1 MSIYTKT
8 GDKGETSLFGGK
20 RVLKCEELVDV
31 YGSIDELNSWM
42 GLITTQIVDPDTKNF
57 FQDIQADLFVIGGML
72 AGWEQGG
79 VENLTICAEDM
90 EVRIDAVEEKIGTLQ
105 NFILPGGSTQASY
118 VHIARAI
125 ARRVERQIVKL
136 RHTHA
141 SFEIQKE
148 TWEHLSRVE
157 WNAIIQ
163 YINRLSDL
171 LFQFARFINNDAGI
185 ADITWV
191 GMPRNKK

>member
-1 MSIYTKT
+1 MPIYTKT
-8 GDKGETSLFGGK
+8 GDTGETSLFGGK

-31 YGSIDELNSWM
+31 YGSIDELNSWV
-42 GLITTQIVDPDTKNF
+42 GLIVTQIIDPDTKNF
-57 FQDIQADLFVIGGML
+57 LQDIQADLFVVGGML

-90 EVRIDAVEEKIGTLQ
+90 EVRIDAMEERTGKLT
-105 NFILPGGSTQASY
+105 NFILPGGTPQASY
-118 VHIARAI
+118 VHLARAI

-136 RHTHA
+136 RHTHTTSSA
-141 SFEIQKE
+141 HQAQ
-148 TWEHLSRVE
+148 WEHLTRIE

-171 LFQFARFINNDAGI
+171 LFQLARFINNDAGI
-185 ADITWV
+185 GEINWV
-191 GMPRNKK
+191 GIRRKK